1 MCSVPVRVGDWGYR
15 MLFGIMLGLVLGAAA
30 VLLIE
35 QWLRGELVDWPGA
48 PRRLGGG
55 SHLGGRGRAAGSL
68 YGRW

>member
-1 MCSVPVRVGDWGYR
+1 
-15 MLFGIMLGLVLGAAA
+15 MLFGIMLGLFLGAAA

-55 SHLGGRGRAAGSL
+55 SHLGGRGRAAGSSL
-68 YGRW
+68 RDWWS

>member
-1 MCSVPVRVGDWGYR
+1 
-15 MLFGIMLGLVLGAAA
+15 MLFGIVLGLVLGAAA

-55 SHLGGRGRAAGSL
+55 SHLGGRGRAAGSPF
-68 YGRW
+68 RDWWS

>member
-1 MCSVPVRVGDWGYR
+1 

-30 VLLIE
+30 VLLIG

-55 SHLGGRGRAAGSL
+55 SHLGGRGRAAGSSL
-68 YGRW
+68 RDWWS

>member
-1 MCSVPVRVGDWGYR
+1 

-55 SHLGGRGRAAGSL
+55 SHLGGRGRDLRSL
-68 YGRW
+68 PRRWWS

>member
-1 MCSVPVRVGDWGYR
+1 

-55 SHLGGRGRAAGSL
+55 SHLGSRGRAAGSSL
-68 YGRW
+68 RDWWS